1 MRSFDFAP
9 FYRSTIGFD
18 RLFDMLDQV
27 GGVEG
32 AVPGYPPYN
41 IERSAENTYS
51 ISVAVAGFTDADLSI
66 EVKENTLTIRGE
78 KQATAGAEESSEV
91 LYRGIAG
98 RNFERSFQLADHVQ
112 VQGAN
117 LENGLLRLN
126 LVRVLPE
133 AMRPRVIPITRP
145 VASVVLEVGSAKIAA

>member
-98 RNFERSFQLADHVQ
+98 RNFERSFH
-112 VQGAN
+112 GAN

-133 AMRPRVIPITRP
+133 AMRPRVVPITRP
-145 VASVVLEVGSAKIAA
+145 VPGVVLEVGPAKIAA

>member
-1 MRSFDFAP
+1 
-9 FYRSTIGFD
+9 
-18 RLFDMLDQV
+18 
-27 GGVEG
+27 
-32 AVPGYPPYN
+32 
-41 IERSAENTYS
+41 
-51 ISVAVAGFTDADLSI
+51 
-66 EVKENTLTIRGE
+66 LTIRGE

-145 VASVVLEVGSAKIAA
+145 VPGVVLEVGPAKIAA